1 MTILNFS
8 SLDNV
13 RMQLW
18 VGGWVCA
25 CVCVCEKEKKK
36 IHVRVIVDLCFIVVF
51 NPFTAMMSFQNYE

>member
-1 MTILNFS
+1 
-8 SLDNV
+8 
-13 RMQLW
+13 
-18 VGGWVCA
+18 VGVCV